1 MIDHTLA
8 LRLTFTL
15 AHSLWIS
22 SVVAVSVWL
31 LCRFVI
37 RSASMRYSLWL
48 CALAGSFLALPVT
61 FLVLPSSTAFPPS
74 VTTNAHLHTPEYTTE
89 LTAVPTG
96 QPVSPN
102 SPPAPSSQRS
112 PAPPSREFELP
123 ASSSPFRPMRYWP
136 ESLVACWVLG
146 MLFMSVRLIRS
157 LYQGRQLRRHSLLI
171 EDTELVAL
179 FHNCLQRLQLTQN
192 ISLARS
198 NQLSVPVLIGFM
210 RPMIL
215 LPLSTTSGLSPQQ
228 LEALLLHEL
237 MHLKRLDPWVNHLQ
251 LIVESICFYNPAIW
265 LISRNL
271 RLEREYCCDDAVLK
285 LGTVDAIEYADTLL
299 RIAERASS
307 DEPVPATL
315 LGAVLKRISQL
326 GRRIDRILTPNQS
339 PRSLLPAQPLVAL
352 LILLALITG
361 IVTHGVQASAK
372 PQDATQEEREES
384 KESEQQRYLK
394 MLQDSDPYVRVT
406 ALNALGE
413 TVDASLVPII
423 VPLLQDSNSDIR
435 MGAARFLGDV
445 NDPDTVRPLIA
456 ALQKT
461 QDPNEI
467 IVLIH
472 VLSNIKDPQAIEPIV
487 KVLEQ
492 VSIDNSYS
500 LRPLKEFNAPRI
512 NELLLKRVGE
522 NEISDFN
529 LVYLLIEMDERR
541 LIPRLLRQL
550 NETDV
555 RREATIAALGRFH
568 AEEAVIPI
576 IKNLDSESERV
587 RRTAIKA
594 LAEINDKRAVEPLLA
609 LIQREKDPRNL
620 RELCTTLSRLGDP
633 RALPALEKLTSHE
646 DRWLKNTASESLCDL
661 KLRTDLVPS
670 QSDTAEKMKIIRAA
684 LQQKDEQQVLA
695 ALRYLSLQKWEQKIE
710 LLKPLLQHESKKVQT
725 KTINIL
731 LRDQSTAATEALL
744 PLLEGPEPSR
754 TVALALAEREDRR
767 ALPVLLK
774 MTHDQNQYTRRAV
787 AEHLYHYG
795 QETIPVLCELLKS
808 DDQHTRRAAL
818 SSIARIADERTLDP
832 LLTYAETETKDSA
845 RNRVLSILGRINNP
859 RSISFLKSQLMT
871 PGQYPSYIAAQSL
884 TRLGWKP
891 ETREERI
898 RYLIATGQSDNKSVP
913 RTKSVNN
920 TAVGTFELNV
930 PIQTHMTAETP
941 EYGETVFLSS
951 IEFRDLDGTLT
962 AKLHGGINSWPA
974 ATFRLTLRLFDQSGK
989 QISKAQQDIKTPGF
1003 IISVVMRSKLPETQL
1018 DLGQVDLN
1026 QVDHFEMTLQ
1036 EVPRAYSE
1044 NLSLSSP
1051 LELDFAPQHQKPLAL
1066 TAQWGPQTVLK
1077 TKSLTLQPVET
1088 SPKDRHITYNVGIS
1102 ALNSGGL
1109 NADWRF
1115 WIVALNDDHQI
1126 IGRGSQTLKSA
1137 AKVKQDKT
1145 PELISVPLQIW
1156 NKTTSVKQI
1165 RVGLELTKV
1174 NTGIKNNRISEATE
1188 QMIPESA
1195 EPLILDDGTA
1205 ESYRSLAASGH
1216 AVRFQR
1222 PDEKHYLEAI
1232 RIFASRY
1239 GTPTAPQAD
1248 FRLYVLDQNQ
1258 KVITD
1263 LKFPYALIPRGDLKW
1278 HTLRTPSIEVPEQF
1292 YIALAFN
1299 PHRTKGI
1306 YLGRDDN
1313 AKKTDSYIGLPGDG
1327 LTALKTNQNWMV
1339 RPCLSPQPTE
1349 QLGLR
1354 KLADRVRAEM
1364 TDPFAG
1370 CIEVR
1375 NFVGESQGQ
1384 QSYGGAGPAMEINI
1398 KDLIPAEVPI
1408 KQLRL
1413 KGIQL
1418 YSSRY
1423 GSGYAPE
1430 TTSLDLQIVDQK
1442 AAPHW
1447 SHAFSYDQFGYRPK
1461 WVNLVI
1467 PDPPLIADYLEQGK
1481 LKLGLDP
1488 HATQYKGI
1496 YFHYAKVAESEPPA
1510 QGFVPGKRFF
1520 DAPGRQWAIR
1530 VFLTNQKK

>member
-1 MIDHTLA
+1 MIDHSLA

-22 SVVAVSVWL
+22 SILAISVWL

-37 RSASMRYSLWL
+37 RSAGFRYHLWL
-48 CALAGSFLALPVT
+48 CALAGSIAALPVT
-61 FLVLPSSTAFPPS
+61 FLVLPGKIVPHSPASANVLS
-74 VTTNAHLHTPEYTTE
+74 QSPETITE
-89 LTAVPTG
+89 LPAAPIG
-96 QPVSPN
+96 QPVSQD
-102 SPPAPSSQRS
+102 SLPAPASQQSPTPSVQEIAQHASHS
-112 PAPPSREFELP
+112 PAS
-123 ASSSPFRPMRYWP
+123 AMIYWP
-136 ESLVACWVLG
+136 ECLVACWILG
-146 MLFMSVRLIRS
+146 MLLMSVRLIRS
-157 LYQGRQLRRHSLLI
+157 LNQGRLLKYHSQLI
-171 EDTELVAL
+171 EDTELQAL
-179 FHNCLQRLQLTQN
+179 FQRCLQRLQLTHN
-192 ISLARS
+192 IILARS
-198 NQLSVPVLIGFM
+198 ERLSVPVLIGFL

-251 LIVESICFYNPAIW
+251 LIVESICFYNPAVW
-265 LISRNL
+265 VISRNL
-271 RLEREYCCDDAVLK
+271 RSEREYCCDDAVLK
-285 LGTVDAIEYADTLL
+285 LGTVDAVDYADTLL
-299 RIAERASS
+299 LIAERATR

-315 LGAVLKRISQL
+315 LGVALKRISQL
-326 GRRIDRILTPNQS
+326 GNRIDRILTPNQS
-339 PRSLLPAQPLVAL
+339 PRSLLPAQPLLAL

-361 IVTHGVQASAK
+361 IVTHGVQASAE
-372 PQDATQEEREES
+372 PQAATQEEREES

-445 NDPDTVRPLIA
+445 KDPDTISPLIA

-467 IVLIH
+467 IVLIRA
-472 VLSNIKDPQAIEPIV
+472 LSNINDPRAIEPIV
-487 KVLEQ
+487 KVLQQ
-492 VSIDNSYS
+492 VPIGNSYS
-500 LRPLKEFNAPRI
+500 LRPLKEFNDPRI
-512 NELLLKRVGE
+512 NELLLKRVGK

-541 LIPRLLRQL
+541 LIPPLLSQL
-550 NETDV
+550 NETDI

-587 RRTAIKA
+587 RHAAIKA
-594 LAEINDKRAVEPLLA
+594 LANINDKRAVEPLLA

-620 RELCTTLSRLGDP
+620 RELCTTLSQLGDP
-633 RALPALEKLTSHE
+633 RAMPALEKLTSHE
-646 DRWLKNTASESLCDL
+646 DRWLKNTALESLSDL
-661 KLRTDLVPS
+661 KLRTDLASS

-684 LQQKDEQQVLA
+684 LRQKDEHQVLA
-695 ALRYLSLQKWEQKIE
+695 ALRYLSHQKGEQKIE
-710 LLKPLLQHESKKVQT
+710 LLKPLLQHDNKKVQARA
-725 KTINIL
+725 INIL
-731 LRDQSTAATEALL
+731 LRDQRTAATEALL
-744 PLLEGPEPSR
+744 PLLEGAEPSR

-774 MTHDQNQYTRRAV
+774 MAHDQNQYTRRAA

-818 SSIARIADERTLDP
+818 SSLVRIADERALEP
-832 LLTYAETETKDSA
+832 LLAYAETETKDSA
-845 RNRVLSILGRINNP
+845 RNRVLNTLGRINHP
-859 RSISFLKSQLMT
+859 RSITYLKSQLMT
-871 PGQYPSYIAAQSL
+871 PSQYPSYIAAQSL
-884 TRLGWKP
+884 TKLGWKP

-898 RYLIATGQSDNKSVP
+898 RYLIATGQSDDKAVP
-913 RTKSVNN
+913 RTKSVHG
-920 TAVGTFELNV
+920 TEVGKFELNV

-951 IEFRDLDGTLT
+951 IEFRDSDGTLT

-1018 DLGQVDLN
+1018 DLGQVDLK
-1026 QVDHFEMTLQ
+1026 QVEHFEMTLQ
-1036 EVPRAYSE
+1036 KVPRAYSE

-1051 LELDFAPQHQKPLAL
+1051 VETDFAPQHQKPLAL

-1077 TKSLTLQPVET
+1077 TESLTLQPVET
-1088 SPKDRHITYNVGIS
+1088 SPKDRHITYNVGINV
-1102 ALNSGGL
+1102 LNSGGL

-1137 AKVKQDKT
+1137 ATVKQDKT
-1145 PELISVPLQIW
+1145 PEIISVPLQIW
-1156 NKTTSVKQI
+1156 NKTSSIKQI

-1174 NTGIKNNRISEATE
+1174 NTGIKNNRITE
-1188 QMIPESA
+1188 VAEQVVPESA

-1205 ESYRSLAASGH
+1205 ETYRSLAASGH
-1216 AVRFQR
+1216 AVRYHR
-1222 PDEKHYLEAI
+1222 PDEKQYLEAI

-1248 FRLYVLDQNQ
+1248 FRLYVLDENQ
-1258 KVITD
+1258 KIITD

-1278 HTLRTPSIEVPEQF
+1278 HTLRTPSIEVPDQF

-1306 YLGRDDN
+1306 YIGRDDN
-1313 AKKTDSYIGLPGDG
+1313 AKKTDSFIGLPGDG
-1327 LTALKTNQNWMV
+1327 LTALKPNQNWMV

-1354 KLADRVRAEM
+1354 KLADRVR
-1364 TDPFAG
+1364 TDTIDPFAG

-1375 NFVGESQGQ
+1375 NFVRESQGQ
-1384 QSYGGAGPAMEINI
+1384 QSYGGAGPAMVINV
-1398 KDLIPAEVPI
+1398 KDLIPAEIPI

-1423 GSGYAPE
+1423 GSGYEPE
-1430 TTSLDLQIVDQK
+1430 TTGLDLQIVDQK
-1442 AAPHW
+1442 AAASW
-1447 SHAFSYDQFGYRPK
+1447 SHSFSYDQFGYRPK

-1467 PDPPLIADYLEQGK
+1467 PDPPPIADYLEQGK
-1481 LKLGLDP
+1481 LTLGLDP
-1488 HATQYKGI
+1488 HATQYKGV

-1520 DAPGRQWAIR
+1520 DVPGRQWAIR
-1530 VFLTNQKK
+1530 VFLTKQK